1 MMNFISKVLVP
12 SWGFLYINTKP
23 KLKEENVM
31 TNVLVPSWGFLY
43 INCKKRNGTSCT
55 GMFSS
60 PRGDFF
66 ILTKKQ

>member
-1 MMNFISKVLVP
+1 
-12 SWGFLYINTKP
+12 
-23 KLKEENVM
+23 M

-66 ILTKKQ
+66 ILTIVALLYANGCAFSSPRGDFFILTMEII